1 MRQLTDLECM
11 ILGHL
16 NLAEFN
22 REIARWSGDRG
33 EIHEADGVLCFA
45 TGSTA
50 PQVVNGMQRLD
61 PSVEPGHALDVA
73 TAWFRERGRGF
84 TIFIPTHE
92 HDFVDAARA
101 RGIEPPLATVTPE
114 MVCRSV
120 PDARPLPE
128 GIELRWVE
136 DESGVH
142 DFCAVNEEAYS
153 PDGRPLT
160 MFREIT
166 RDANRFC
173 APHIRTVVAYSG
185 DRAVAAAQTIYSHG
199 IAGVFAV
206 GTRSDA
212 RGKGV
217 GDAVTRAV
225 TRRAFEDGAAAVSLQ
240 ASAMGAPIY
249 DRMGYARLYDYAY
262 TVNMLQP

>member
-1 MRQLTDLECM
+1 MFVVGLDESKHPGSGLQDPV
-11 ILGHL
+11 ILDV
-16 NLAEFN
+16 E
-22 REIARWSGDRG
+22 REAIGIPIVGDRP
-33 EIHEADGVLCFA
+33 HRA
-45 TGSTA
+45 TE
-50 PQVVNGMQRLD
+50 QLHRLLGRASARNVTLSYASLSLQD
-61 PSVEPGHALDVA
+61 R
-73 TAWFRERGRGF
+73 RERYPSHS
-84 TIFIPTHE
+84 I
-92 HDFVDAARA
+92 
-101 RGIEPPLATVTPE
+101 
-114 MVCRSV
+114 
-120 PDARPLPE
+120 
-128 GIELRWVE
+128 
-136 DESGVH
+136 
-142 DFCAVNEEAYS
+142 
-153 PDGRPLT
+153 
-160 MFREIT
+160 REIT